1 MWPTAPHPLPAGVPL
16 SATPTNLPNL
26 GAHIRDLYRLFFA
39 HQLQIGA
46 LKPLIIPYSLL
57 GTFILPLLYFTIP
70 HVRRPWLHR
79 ARVPLWLAIVAFNLA
94 ETRTT
99 SSANFAIGYAIGLM
113 HAWGILWS
121 ATLLVWMD
129 PQVEAERV
137 ERRRRV
143 STTGV
148 KAAGAGAKAALVR
161 GGERVGGNGHV
172 ALNGHR
178 IESVDGAGDDKPP
191 LTDAA
196 SLVHAPDEDVAKSLK
211 EGYEYYWQ
219 AYPADAPFTTRFEW
233 SWDLVS
239 SFRGTG
245 KLEPFSSLHFHFL
258 KFL

>member
-1 MWPTAPHPLPAGVPL
+1 MWPTSSHPISEGFPL
-16 SATPTNLPNL
+16 SSTPANLPNL
-26 GAHIRDLYRLFFA
+26 GAHIRDLYRLHFA
-39 HQLQIGA
+39 QQLQAGA

-70 HVRRPWLHR
+70 HVRRPWLHS
-79 ARVPLWLAIVAFNLA
+79 ARVPLWLAIAAFNLA
-94 ETRTT
+94 ESRST
-99 SSANFAIGYAIGLM
+99 SSANFAVGYAIGLM
-113 HAWGILWS
+113 QAWGILWS

-143 STTGV
+143 SG
-148 KAAGAGAKAALVR
+148 GAKAAATLVR
-161 GGERVGGNGHV
+161 GVGGRVGGGGGSGHA

-178 IESVDGAGDDKPP
+178 IESVDGAADDKVGVMANGVGV
-191 LTDAA
+191 LG
-196 SLVHAPDEDVAKSLK
+196 APDEDVARSLK

-219 AYPADAPFTTRFEW
+219 DYPADAPWTTRFEW

-245 KLEPFSSLHFHFL
+245 KINPCLSL
-258 KFL
+258 

>member
-1 MWPTAPHPLPAGVPL
+1 MWPSTPHPLPQGLPL
-16 SATPTNLPNL
+16 SATPTALPNL
-26 GAHIRDLYRLFFA
+26 GAHIRDLYRLHFA
-39 HQLQIGA
+39 QQIQAGA

-79 ARVPLWLAIVAFNLA
+79 ARFPLWLAIVAFNIIEA
-94 ETRTT
+94 RST

-113 HAWGILWS
+113 QAWGILWCM
-121 ATLLVWMD
+121 TLLVWMD

-143 STTGV
+143 SG
-148 KAAGAGAKAALVR
+148 GAKAKALVR
-161 GGERVGGNGHV
+161 GVERGGGNGHA

-178 IESVDGAGDDKPP
+178 IESVDGAGDDKVD
-191 LTDAA
+191 LTNGVGV
-196 SLVHAPDEDVAKSLK
+196 LNAPDEDVARSLK

-245 KLEPFSSLHFHFL
+245 KLNPRLSL
-258 KFL
+258 